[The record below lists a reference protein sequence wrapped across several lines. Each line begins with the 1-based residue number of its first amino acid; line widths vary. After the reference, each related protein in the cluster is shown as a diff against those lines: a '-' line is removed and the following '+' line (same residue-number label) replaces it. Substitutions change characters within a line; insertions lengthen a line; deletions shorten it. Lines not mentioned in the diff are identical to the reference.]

1 MMSAEH
7 SAALTRSFEAHDLD
21 NTTFHHAEH
30 VQVAFDL
37 LNKYDFIDAASIYAK
52 GIRAIATKAGAPH
65 KFNLTITYAFMSLI
79 AERMTQSA
87 CKDIATFFQQNP
99 DLLSKEVLGRWYRPE
114 RLQSGMARN
123 IFLMPASQDDCLAK
137 GSEAQP
143 SLESQD

>member
-1 MMSAEH
+1 MRTEH

-52 GIRAIATKAGAPH
+52 GIRAIAARAGAPH

-79 AERMTQSA
+79 AERMTQSSY
-87 CKDIATFFQQNP
+87 KDIADFFDRNP
-99 DLLSKEVLGRWYRPE
+99 DLLSREILSKWYGPE
-114 RLQSGMARN
+114 RLQSDAARSV
-123 IFLMPASQDDCLAK
+123 FLMPASHQSPLNF
-137 GSEAQP
+137 
-143 SLESQD
+143 